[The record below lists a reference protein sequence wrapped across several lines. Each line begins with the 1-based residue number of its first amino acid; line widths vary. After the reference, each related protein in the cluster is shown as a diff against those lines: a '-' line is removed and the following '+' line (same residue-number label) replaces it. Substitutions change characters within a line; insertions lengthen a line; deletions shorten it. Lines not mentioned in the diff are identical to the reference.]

1 MLKQRVA
8 TALVLAPLALWGVL
22 GLNIICLSSIFGMI
36 ILAGAWEWAR
46 LIGLPGTM
54 TRIFYV
60 VLLAAVMALSL
71 LLEATFE
78 NLILSVLIAAAVW
91 WVIGTIMVL
100 AYQGVAGVKTKDTVF
115 GVVIGGF
122 VLLPTWLALR
132 QIHSFPEIGPYLLVF
147 LMLLIWAADVGAYF
161 SGRQWG
167 KRKLAPKVSPGK
179 TIEGALGA
187 LAASALVGL
196 VGSVLF
202 DVPAE
207 KMVWFIPLCMTVV
220 VFSIIGDL
228 LESLF
233 KRRVGVKDSG
243 HLLPGHGG
251 ILDRIDSM
259 TAAAPLFALGLML
272 FGDVR

>member
-1 MLKQRVA
+1 VLKQRVA
-8 TALVLAPLALWGVL
+8 TALVLAPLALWGML
-22 GLNIICLSSIFGMI
+22 GLSAIWLGSIFGI
-36 ILAGAWEWAR
+36 IVLIGAWEWAR
-46 LIGLPGTM
+46 LIGLSATM
-54 TRIFYV
+54 ARVSYV
-60 VLLAAVMALSL
+60 VLLAIVMALFL

-78 NLILSVLIAAAVW
+78 NLVIGALIAAAVW
-91 WVIGTIMVL
+91 WVIGAIMVL
-100 AYQGVAGVKTKDTVF
+100 TYQGVTGVKTKDMVF
-115 GVVIGGF
+115 GAIVGGF

-132 QIHSFPEIGPYLLVF
+132 QIHSFSEIGSYLLVF

-179 TIEGALGA
+179 TIEGAFGA

-196 VGSVLF
+196 VGGVLF
-202 DVPAE
+202 GVPAE
-207 KMVWFIPLCMTVV
+207 KMIWFIPFCMIVV
-220 VFSIIGDL
+220 VFSIMGDL

-251 ILDRIDSM
+251 KTMRWL
-259 TAAAPLFALGLML
+259 P
-272 FGDVR
+272 